1 MLHAKHPTSV
11 NEHKLRCK
19 ECTAQDHSQDTLAMK
34 RLCPGPKPYD
44 ICSECE
50 VVLVHPKEE
59 PGCNV
64 SKAQWNGKRHGD
76 CLCLGC
82 ASKKRARCCLRPGP
96 RPYDTRRGYA
106 SPWSTMGVHPCQ
118 ASAYHP
124 EFNPWGTTVFLECA
138 THCASKAEA
147 DAGGK
152 GQEAVVGAGKVAGGV
167 GSDSEMLQP
176 VLHNSCEMPALHNEV
191 I

>member
-1 MLHAKHPTSV
+1 MCPRRNGMVKGTVIAFALVALPKR
-11 NEHKLRCK
+11 E
-19 ECTAQDHSQDTLAMK
+19 QDVAFDLVRGHMTL
-34 RLCPGPKPYD
+34 
-44 ICSECE
+44 
-50 VVLVHPKEE
+50 VVVMH
-59 PGCNV
+59 
-64 SKAQWNGKRHGD
+64 RHG
-76 CLCLGC
+76 L
-82 ASKKRARCCLRPGP
+82 
-96 RPYDTRRGYA
+96 
-106 SPWSTMGVHPCQ
+106 PWVYPCQ